1 LLKAPFKVEYW
12 DARGNSR
19 IINYVVSLEAARRVY
34 EETAPRLDTGECVRV
49 RDARG
54 ALVCSSDPN
63 EWTRPSTGNSLR

>member
-1 LLKAPFKVEYW
+1 MLKPPFKVEYW

-19 IINYVVSLEAARRVY
+19 IINHVVSLEAARRVY

-63 EWTRPSTGNSLR
+63 EWTRPSTATVSL

>member
-1 LLKAPFKVEYW
+1 MLKPPFKVEYW

-34 EETAPRLDTGECVRV
+34 EETAPRLDVGECVRV

-54 ALVCSSDPN
+54 ATVCSSDPN
-63 EWTRPSTGNSLR
+63 EWTRPSTANSLR